1 MKQLSN
7 NRFKIIRQKSHSDC
21 GPTCLAMVIKYYG
34 TNISVSDICNASK
47 QGIEGVNLLGL
58 ANAAEKYNL
67 KSLSV
72 EILLEKLIKDA
83 PLPCIVHW
91 NQNHFVVVTPKS
103 TLKKI
108 EVADPAHGIKLYKSA
123 VL

>member
-1 MKQLSN
+1 MTKKIKHIKQSSLT
-7 NRFKIIRQKSHSDC
+7 DC
-21 GPTCLAMVIKYYG
+21 GPTCLAMVVKYYG
-34 TNISVSDICNASK
+34 ANISISDIRNAAK

-58 ANAAEKYNL
+58 ANATEEYSL

-72 EILLEKLIKDA
+72 EISFEKIIKEA

-91 NQNHFVVVTPKS
+91 NQNHFVVVTPNS